1 MTTQVISTT
10 ELANII
16 AEQTPV
22 NVEGLTERA
31 ALIATNA
38 SKKAAKE
45 TVQTVL
51 DAIQAQLSV
60 GNTVNLNGF
69 GKFEVKD
76 VAARTGRNPST
87 GEELQ
92 IEATKRVGFKAATAL
107 KAVVKGEAVVAE

>member
-16 AEQTPV
+16 AEQTQS
-22 NVEGLTERA
+22 T
-31 ALIATNA
+31 
-38 SKKAAKE
+38 KKAAKE
-45 TVQTVL
+45 TVQLVL
-51 DAIQAQLSV
+51 DAITAQLV
-60 GNTVNLNGF
+60 EGNTVRLSGF
-69 GKFEVKD
+69 GTFEVKD

-107 KAVVKGEAVVAE
+107 KAGVKGEAVVAE

>member
-16 AEQTPV
+16 AEQTKS
-22 NVEGLTERA
+22 T
-31 ALIATNA
+31 
-38 SKKAAKE
+38 KKAAKE
-45 TVQTVL
+45 TVQLVL
-51 DAIQAQLSV
+51 DTVAAQLGA
-60 GNTVNLNGF
+60 GNTVRLSGF
-69 GKFEVKD
+69 GTFEVKD

>member
-22 NVEGLTERA
+22 DVTGMTERS
-31 ALIATNA
+31 ALIAQNA
-38 SKKAAKE
+38 AKRAAKE

-51 DAIQAQLSV
+51 DAVQAELAK

-69 GKFEVKD
+69 GKFEVRD
-76 VAARTGRNPST
+76 VAARTGRNPKT

-92 IEATKRVGFKAATAL
+92 IEASKRVAFKASSAL
-107 KAVVKGEAVVAE
+107 KATAKGE

>member
-16 AEQTPV
+16 AEQTKS
-22 NVEGLTERA
+22 T
-31 ALIATNA
+31 
-38 SKKAAKE
+38 KKAAKE
-45 TVQTVL
+45 TVQLVL
-51 DAIQAQLSV
+51 DAITAQLV
-60 GNTVNLNGF
+60 EGNTVRLSGF
-69 GKFEVKD
+69 GTFEVKD

-107 KAVVKGEAVVAE
+107 KGGVKGEAVAAE

>member
-45 TVQTVL
+45 AVQTVL

-76 VAARTGRNPST
+76 VAGRTGRNPKT
-87 GEELQ
+87 GEALE
-92 IEATKRVGFKAATAL
+92 IAATKRVSFRVASAL
-107 KAVVKGEAVVAE
+107 KAAAKGE

>member
-16 AEQTPV
+16 AEQTQS
-22 NVEGLTERA
+22 T
-31 ALIATNA
+31 
-38 SKKAAKE
+38 KKAAKE
-45 TVQTVL
+45 TVQLVL
-51 DAIQAQLSV
+51 DTVAAQLV
-60 GNTVNLNGF
+60 AGNTVRLSGF
-69 GKFEVKD
+69 GTFEVKD

-107 KAVVKGEAVVAE
+107 KASVKGEAAE